1 MTTTLYLV
9 ASALLSAGAA
19 GWLAYLAGRSAGR
32 AGMADRLA
40 TAKAERDE
48 AIAARDAALRVA
60 EAAANGP
67 RSEDEV
73 IARLKG
79 GTG

>member
-1 MTTTLYLV
+1 MSTIYLIGI
-9 ASALLSAGAA
+9 ALISAGAA

-32 AGMADRLA
+32 AEMAGRIA
-40 TAKAERDE
+40 MAVAQRDE

-67 RSEDEV
+67 RSEDDV
-73 IARLKG
+73 IGRLKG